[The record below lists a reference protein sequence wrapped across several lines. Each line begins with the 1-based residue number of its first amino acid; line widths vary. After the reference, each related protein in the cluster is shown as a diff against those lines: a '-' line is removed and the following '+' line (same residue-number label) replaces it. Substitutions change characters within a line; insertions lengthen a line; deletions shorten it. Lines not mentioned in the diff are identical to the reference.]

1 MQFENTDGR
10 KDIHETWRETDRN
23 VLIDFWKIAAILL
36 IVVSHQFYL
45 DPAESNYHFR
55 KAWIYVEMFFLLSGY
70 FACIHFRKNPSA
82 HIDDASKEALTYTVR
97 KWLSFLPY
105 VVPAVILQYGL
116 NQIRYPKGLVGFL
129 HQLEKMPRDL
139 MLLTSVSGKAA
150 VGPLWYLSAMLLAL
164 PILGICFQLVSK
176 HLLVIIAAIS
186 GLLYYGITDLSD
198 RREVP
203 HDFLRGFVCMLMGA
217 LICYIVE
224 QLQKTGFRRVLALA
238 AGECMLI
245 YTVLTTYSTGKI
257 SGYARMTILI
267 AFIVGLSFLL
277 YAGRTFDVTPAV
289 KKTVAYLTDLSF
301 NMYIWQKCVATI
313 VCIAVPQL
321 SDQTRLFLYLA
332 GTICAAF
339 ISKYLIGG
347 FTRWLKKADIKKI
360 FCEPAK

>member
-139 MLLTSVSGKAA
+139 MLLTSVSGKGGCWSVMVSFGDAPCTSDSWHLFSAGFKAFAGDHSCHLGAA
-150 VGPLWYLSAMLLAL
+150 VLWDHR
-164 PILGICFQLVSK
+164 PVGSK
-176 HLLVIIAAIS
+176 
-186 GLLYYGITDLSD
+186 
-198 RREVP
+198 
-203 HDFLRGFVCMLMGA
+203 RG
-217 LICYIVE
+217 
-224 QLQKTGFRRVLALA
+224 
-238 AGECMLI
+238 
-245 YTVLTTYSTGKI
+245 S
-257 SGYARMTILI
+257 
-267 AFIVGLSFLL
+267 
-277 YAGRTFDVTPAV
+277 P
-289 KKTVAYLTDLSF
+289 
-301 NMYIWQKCVATI
+301 
-313 VCIAVPQL
+313 
-321 SDQTRLFLYLA
+321 
-332 GTICAAF
+332 
-339 ISKYLIGG
+339 
-347 FTRWLKKADIKKI
+347 
-360 FCEPAK
+360 